1 LGHWYPTQG
10 RTEVLAGQLKAFE
23 QVAGRPAGDL
33 AATVSS
39 VADTLSRA
47 VRTQGFPEY
56 QVPQW
61 LWLGSQYRL
70 HAGAGGLVAAVAEA
84 ALAFLDKTVGRPLLD
99 SDIQDLNWV
108 LETTTRRLGEL
119 LDGAD
124 VGRHLS
130 DVEISEINSRLAT
143 YADAAFDAAYV
154 RERVAELVKDLSGFA
169 SAPLLKSVTQKIEAL
184 FAVAEDT
191 SFAAKTARAALLYFA
206 DHFDTVSDSLGILGL
221 LDDVY
226 VVDLAYVVVE
236 QHTRQLPLLVKLL
249 KSYPYVA
256 SLALI
261 GTPLRPL
268 DLFAQYVGCLCLDSL
283 FGEKELTL
291 IVLREVGAFP
301 LLAALFASIEAARR
315 QAAIERERLVE
326 WSVGQHLVMSD
337 GPSTFKVVYLGQVSV
352 GADKR
357 LQVGVDQNGR
367 MSIPLSLTP
376 YLSAAR
382 SPHKRLSGGRDIG
395 IWLKNRHADP
405 FLNLTGASRER
416 AGDQEC
422 VLLLGARARLD
433 RFVHGIR
440 PLAGDMGAAVG
451 LVYVDAEGH
460 QESIAGTATD
470 APFIFAC
477 SDPDIAHDLIRSPPP
492 GVSGWSVIVDGARQ
506 MRALHASLTSDGNE
520 HNPPICGFADLFD
533 RETAGE
539 LETRSVAVLYLQD
552 VDVQPPPSNDPE
564 EGQDETERMLG
575 RQGAHWNT
583 VRRTHITPH
592 RFLESVDAWIRRA
605 SELKGADPALQHLEL
620 LVSTF
625 VRRAVSRPLIA
636 TEDNERLVDLGRAI
650 AAQAHGLR
658 TFSSMAAEL
667 HQIFADFTKGS
678 YPAFERRA
686 GIAAIAEE
694 EGRGSTAIVCSSAAV
709 AAECREEAQGD
720 PRLDGVVWTNLEGV
734 RFGPRYDRLLVPG
747 WIDRQSMREL
757 AGSGYSSLTEFLF
770 YPFEKRWFDSTT
782 SATARWERKIEV
794 STAAT
799 LRAVGKRLGAVNQDE
814 DHTTGG
820 TDTVQDVEEAS
831 DVPEFE
837 KLEARS
843 IESLYR
849 SALHGRESQ
858 PIAKAQLVTFDE
870 PGVHAFFPAGGKVI
884 VLSGPA
890 EPSPPP
896 NRQGQA
902 EKLLYRSVSS
912 LEPGWLLAIPLG
924 GDRDLVDAKADQF
937 LATPADTRRTAG
949 IWRVAIRRFID
960 RTGLDVAAFAHELQ
974 RLGISRHPMTIRSW
988 ISGSSTV
995 APRGYREVLPT
1006 LVAVTKDSEMDS
1018 ALQEILQSIDL
1029 IYRARQRAAD
1039 HIVADLFSGEIDL
1052 HASEIRVEHEGAA
1065 IRYALHRVKDVGD
1078 ICDMPH
1084 EILGRLRGL
1093 SPSEVPAEPSL

>member
-1 LGHWYPTQG
+1 MGHWYPTQG
-10 RTEVLAGQLKAFE
+10 RTEVLAGDLKAFE
-23 QVAGRPAGDL
+23 QVAGRPARDL

-39 VADTLSRA
+39 VADSLSRA
-47 VRTQGFPEY
+47 VRTPSFPEH

-70 HAGAGGLVAAVAEA
+70 HAGVGGHVAAVAEA
-84 ALAFLDKTVGRPLLD
+84 ALAFLDRTVRKPLLD
-99 SDIQDLNWV
+99 SDVQDLNWV
-108 LETTTRRLGEL
+108 LETTTKRLGEL
-119 LDGAD
+119 LNGTD

-130 DVEISEINSRLAT
+130 EAEISEIKRRLAT
-143 YADAAFDAAYV
+143 YADAAFDATHV

-169 SAPLLKSVTQKIEAL
+169 NAPLLKSVTQKIEAL
-184 FAVAEDT
+184 FAVADDA
-191 SFAAKTARAALLYFA
+191 SIAAQTARAALLYFA
-206 DHFDTVSDSLGILGL
+206 DHFDTVSDSFGILGL

-236 QHTRQLPLLVKLL
+236 QHTRQLPLLIKLL

-315 QAAIERERLVE
+315 QAAIERERLAE
-326 WSVGQHLVMSD
+326 WRVGQHLIVSD
-337 GPSTFKVVYLGQVSV
+337 APSTFKVVYLGQVLV
-352 GADKR
+352 GAERR
-357 LQVGVDQNGR
+357 LQIGVDQNGR
-367 MSIPLSLTP
+367 MSIPLSLSP

-382 SPHKRLSGGRDIG
+382 TPHKRLSGGRDVSV
-395 IWLKNRHADP
+395 WLKNRHADP

-416 AGDQEC
+416 AGEQEC
-422 VLLLGARARLD
+422 ILLLGARARLD
-433 RFVHGIR
+433 RFARGIR
-440 PLAGDMGAAVG
+440 PLAGEMGAAVG
-451 LVYVDAEGH
+451 LVYVDGEGG

-470 APFIFAC
+470 TPFIYAC
-477 SDPDIAHDLIRSPPP
+477 GDPDIAYELIRSPPP
-492 GVSGWSVIVDGARQ
+492 GVSGWRVIVDGARQ
-506 MRALHASLTSDGNE
+506 MRALHASLTSDGHEN
-520 HNPPICGFADLFD
+520 NPPICGFADLFD

-539 LETRSVAVLYLQD
+539 LERRAVAVLYLQD
-552 VDVQPPPSNDPE
+552 VDVQPPPSSDPVE
-564 EGQDETERMLG
+564 AADETERMVG

-583 VRRTHITPH
+583 VHRTHITPH
-592 RFLESVDAWIRRA
+592 TFLESVDAWIRRA
-605 SELKGADPALQHLEL
+605 SELKGADHALQNLEL
-620 LVSTF
+620 LVSAF
-625 VRRAVSRPLIA
+625 MRRAVSRPLIT

-658 TFSSMAAEL
+658 AFSSMAAEL
-667 HQIFADFTKGS
+667 HQVFTDFTKGS

-686 GIAAIAEE
+686 SITAIAEQ
-694 EGRGSTAIVCSSAAV
+694 EGHGSTAIVCSSAAV
-709 AAECREEAQGD
+709 AASCREEAQSD

-734 RFGPRYDRLLVPG
+734 RFGPRYGRLLVPG

-782 SATARWERKIEV
+782 SATARWERRIEV

-799 LRAVGKRLGAVNQDE
+799 LRAVEKRLGAVSQDG
-814 DHTTGG
+814 DDRTGG
-820 TDTVQDVEEAS
+820 IDTVEDVEEAS

-849 SALHGRESQ
+849 AALHGRESH
-858 PIAKAQLVTFDE
+858 PIAKAQLVTFDQ

-890 EPSPPP
+890 EPSPALE
-896 NRQGQA
+896 RQGQA

-912 LEPGWLLAIPLG
+912 LESGWLLAIPLG

-937 LATPADTRRTAG
+937 LPTPADTRRTAG
-949 IWRVAIRRFID
+949 IWRVAIRKYMD
-960 RTGLDVAAFAHELQ
+960 RASLDVAAFARELK
-974 RLGISRHPMTIRSW
+974 RSGVNRHPMTIRSW

-995 APRGYREVLPT
+995 APRGYREVLPI
-1006 LVAVTKDSEMDS
+1006 LVAITKDHEMGR

-1039 HIVADLFSGEIDL
+1039 HIVADLFSGDIDL
-1052 HASEIRVEHEGAA
+1052 RASEIRVEHEGAA
-1065 IRYALHRVKDVGD
+1065 LRYALHRVKDVGD

-1084 EILGRLRGL
+1084 EILGRLRGAG
-1093 SPSEVPAEPSL
+1093 PSEGAAELSL